1 MAIKNHILGFP
12 RIGLHRE
19 LKFALESYWSKKITL
34 NDLLAVGKKIRY
46 SNWKYQADSGLDYV
60 TVGDFAWY
68 DHVLNISMMINN
80 IPERHQINEQK
91 INLDTLFRVAR
102 GSRLV
107 NKNCSASEMTKWFN
121 TNYHYIVPEFTLDQK
136 FCFSWKQII
145 EETDEALALGYTVK
159 PVLLGP
165 LTYIWLGKVK
175 GINFNKLDL
184 LERIIPIYQEVLAEL
199 SKRKIEWIQIDEPIL
214 VLDISKEWKQAF
226 IKTYQ
231 QIHIVN
237 TAKILLSTYF
247 GDIHHNLD
255 IVNILSIDGLHIDLI
270 AGKYDLSQLHNY
282 FNKKYLLSLGVINGR
297 NIWKSDLLTWF
308 TKLKSFM
315 KFRNVF
321 WISTSCSLLHVPL
334 DLSLEDNLTDFV
346 KSWFS
351 FGMQK
356 CLELSILSRV
366 LNGKLDIE
374 EIYHWIKPINAY
386 KSSNIVNNIVVQNRL
401 LQISSDHMKRKNSF
415 FVRSKVQKLNLN
427 LPILPTTTIGSFP
440 QTSDIRKLRLD
451 YKNKKISQLDYE
463 DSIKEYIKNN
473 IIQQEKLGLDVLVH
487 GEPERNDMVEYFS
500 EYLEGFV
507 FTQYGWVQSYGS
519 RCVKPPIIVGDIS
532 RITPI
537 TVMWSK
543 FAQKLT
549 KKPIKAMLT
558 GPVTILCWSF
568 PREDIS
574 KENIAKQIALALRD
588 EVLDLE
594 HAGINIIQI
603 DEPALRE
610 GLPLRKN
617 NWNDYL
623 SWAVKSFQLC
633 SSGVK
638 DKTQIHTH
646 MCYCEFN
653 DIMSAIV
660 DLDVDVITVET
671 SRSDMELLE
680 FFKNFK
686 YPNDIGPG
694 VYDIHSPNIPTINW
708 IEQLLM
714 KAIEY
719 IPIQQLW
726 VNPDCGLK
734 TRTWMETSLALQNM
748 IQATINVRKKIL
760 TK

>member
-19 LKFALESYWSKKITL
+19 LKFALENYWSKKITL
-34 NDLLAVGKKIRY
+34 NELLTIGKEIRY
-46 SNWKYQADSGLDYV
+46 SNWKCQSDSGLDYV

-80 IPERHQINEQK
+80 IPKRHQINEQK

-102 GSRLV
+102 GSNLID
-107 NKNCSASEMTKWFN
+107 KNCSASEMTKWFN
-121 TNYHYIVPEFTLDQK
+121 TNYHYIVPEFTYDQK

-145 EETDEALALGYTVK
+145 EETDEALSLGYSVK

-175 GINFNKLDL
+175 GISFNKLDL
-184 LERIIPIYQEVLAEL
+184 IEKIIPIYQEVLAEL
-199 SKRKIEWIQIDEPIL
+199 SKRKIKWIQIDEPIL
-214 VLDISKEWKQAF
+214 VLDISKEWKKAF
-226 IKTYQ
+226 IRTYK
-231 QIHIVN
+231 QIYTNKI
-237 TAKILLSTYF
+237 KILLSTYF
-247 GDIHHNLD
+247 GDVHHNLD
-255 IVNILSIDGLHIDLI
+255 LINILPIDGLHIDLI
-270 AGKYDLSQLHNY
+270 AGKYDLLKLHNY
-282 FNKKYLLSLGVINGR
+282 FNKKFLLSLGIINGR
-297 NIWKSDLLTWF
+297 NIWKSDLLKWF
-308 TKLKSFM
+308 TQLKSFM

-351 FGMQK
+351 FGIQK

-366 LNGKLDIE
+366 LNDKLDIE
-374 EIYHWIKPINAY
+374 EIYRWIKPINAY
-386 KSSNIVNNIVVQNRL
+386 KSSNIVNNVVVQNRV
-401 LQISSDHMKRKNSF
+401 LQISPDQMKRKNDF
-415 FVRSKVQKLNLN
+415 LIRSKIQKLSLN

-451 YKNKKISQLDYE
+451 YKSKKISQLDYE
-463 DSIKEYIKNN
+463 NSIKKHIKNN
-473 IIQQEKLGLDVLVH
+473 IIQQEKLELDVLVH

-543 FAQKLT
+543 FAQTLT

-574 KENIAKQIALALRD
+574 KENIANQIALALRD

-594 HAGINIIQI
+594 NAGINIIQI

-617 NWNDYL
+617 YWNNYL

-638 DKTQIHTH
+638 DSTQIHTH

-660 DLDVDVITVET
+660 DLDVDVITIET

-686 YPNDIGPG
+686 YPNGIGPG
-694 VYDIHSPNIPTINW
+694 VYDIHSPNIPTIDW
-708 IEQLLM
+708 IEQLLI
-714 KAIEY
+714 KAIKY

-748 IQATINVRKKIL
+748 IQATINIRKKFL
-760 TK
+760 KK